1 MGKTEKI
8 EGRLHEGDSEPNMK
22 ELVLVYTCAP
32 LWHLLETLRPCTQ
45 ELCLFVQNLECKK
58 HHKTPPDPG
67 E

>member
-32 LWHLLETLRPCTQ
+32 L
-45 ELCLFVQNLECKK
+45 
-58 HHKTPPDPG
+58 
-67 E
+67 